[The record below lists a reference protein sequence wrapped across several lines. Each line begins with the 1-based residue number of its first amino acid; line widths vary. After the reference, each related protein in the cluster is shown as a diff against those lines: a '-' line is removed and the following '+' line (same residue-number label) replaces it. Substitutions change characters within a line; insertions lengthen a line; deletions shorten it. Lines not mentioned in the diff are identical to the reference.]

1 MRPVPRFWQGLGS
14 PVSLVS
20 GSQFGHEQLRQT
32 LSTPEYYPDENGIVK
47 KNLSV
52 AEATE
57 SLNMTGD
64 SSEPEFDP
72 QLVTHGFDALDPLSG
87 RVLHIK
93 RLTCS

>member
-1 MRPVPRFWQGLGS
+1 VL
-14 PVSLVS
+14 LVS
-20 GSQFGHEQLRQT
+20 DWLLGHEQLRQT
-32 LSTPEYYPDENGIVK
+32 LSTPEYYPDENAIVK
-47 KNLSV
+47 KNPSV

-72 QLVTHGFDALDPLSG
+72 HLVTHGFDTFDPLSG

>member
-1 MRPVPRFWQGLGS
+1 VL
-14 PVSLVS
+14 LVS
-20 GSQFGHEQLRQT
+20 DWLLGHEQLRQT
-32 LSTPEYYPDENGIVK
+32 LSTPEYYPEENAIVK

-64 SSEPEFDP
+64 SSEPESDP

-87 RVLHIK
+87 RVLHIE
-93 RLTCS
+93 